1 MNVLRTKRYEVC
13 FGLTFVSGLVL
24 CACFSSEA
32 ISRDRVDDFRD
43 RMMTRAAFELD
54 CPWQSLEIVDLMP
67 NDPIWAGSQLGVRG
81 CGRRAVY
88 LWDGEHNWMA
98 NTAAIEWSPEGVSAQ
113 PAAPSASE
121 VPPSAGWAGDG
132 LTLMVGPKAPGEA
145 CGVLQLAGR
154 PIDEAALQSAL
165 HDAATKNTELRL
177 TIAADRGCRHA
188 ELMHIVDLA
197 KTEGVAHIGFAVEP
211 SAVDGGAQP

>member
-1 MNVLRTKRYEVC
+1 MRPKQYEVC
-13 FGLTFVSGLVL
+13 FGFLTLLALPG
-24 CACFSSEA
+24 CFSSEA

-98 NTAAIEWSPEGVSAQ
+98 NTAAIEWSPEGVSA
-113 PAAPSASE
+113 PPVAPSSE
-121 VPPSAGWAGDG
+121 ALPGAPPSVGWAGDA
-132 LTLMVGPKAPGEA
+132 LTLVVGPKSPGEA
-145 CGVLQLAGR
+145 CGVLQLSGQ
-154 PIDEAALQSAL
+154 PIDEAALQRAL
-165 HDAATKNTELRL
+165 HDAAARNAALRL

-197 KTEGVAHIGFAVEP
+197 KSEGVAHIGFAVEP
-211 SAVDGGAQP
+211 SSGVDGGSKP